1 MMKEKKAGRGD
12 WESVQAK
19 KVSWY
24 GLRSESAEGADAS
37 TK

>member
-1 MMKEKKAGRGD
+1 MKEKKAGRGD

-19 KVSWY
+19 KVSLY
-24 GLRSESAEGADAS
+24 GLRSESAQGADAS